1 MTPTRVNDSPVIC
14 VKNLNFDLED
24 LIAEIRSLPERMN
37 DTLSEALDDGIDI
50 ELAAE
55 SCRYPEEI
63 DPLIIR
69 IHLPLG
75 EEYYNG
81 PEWTVSL
88 QDLVTSLI
96 DYWEEC
102 VEDEDV
108 HTPPPISRVAE
119 ALREQAARL
128 ELAEKY
134 PTEQEDAA

>member
-14 VKNLNFDLED
+14 LKNWNFNLED
-24 LIAEIRSLPERMN
+24 LIAEIQGLPENMN
-37 DTLSEALDDGIDI
+37 DVLSEALDDGIDI

-55 SCRYPEEI
+55 SCRYPEEL
-63 DPLIIR
+63 DPLLIN

-81 PEWTVSL
+81 PVWAVSL

-102 VEDEDV
+102 FKDEDK
-108 HTPPPISRVAE
+108 HTLPPISRVAE

-128 ELAEKY
+128 ELAHKY
-134 PTEQEDAA
+134 PPKPED